1 MTRKLVVSRRTALG
15 AIAAGLATPALPRPA
30 LAQTFPDRPVR
41 FVVPYTAGGGTD
53 VLAREIA
60 RRMQPTFPQP
70 IVIENRAGANTAVGA
85 QFVANS
91 RPDGYTLYF
100 AGGSSLVVPPLV
112 WKNLPYKLEDFAP
125 VGLIVKQPYGLGANL
140 DLGGTVR
147 ELIDRMKA
155 KPDEF
160 SFGHTGTGGI
170 GHLLGERLMAATGTK
185 MISVPYR
192 GFQQTVIDIMGGR
205 LSMTFEAVNNIVPFH
220 RDRKVRILAITS
232 DRRAPVIPDVPTF
245 AEAGFPA
252 MTTQSW
258 LGLFAPAGTPAP
270 IVAQLNRTLSAV
282 VDSADFHRYA
292 EGQVQFAES
301 MTPDAFGRFIAEDRE
316 AWRRVVEPLNLQVQ

>member
-1 MTRKLVVSRRTALG
+1 MTSKILVSRRAALG
-15 AIAAGLATPALPRPA
+15 AMAAGLAAPTLPRPA
-30 LAQTFPDRPVR
+30 FAQAFPDRPVR

-60 RRMQPTFPQP
+60 RRMQPAFPQP
-70 IVIENRAGANTAVGA
+70 IVVENRAGANTAVGA

-140 DLGGTVR
+140 EVGNTVR
-147 ELIDRMKA
+147 ELVERMKA
-155 KPDEF
+155 RPDHY

-192 GFQQTVIDIMGGR
+192 GFQQTVIDIIGGR

-220 RDRKVRILAITS
+220 RDGKVRILALTS
-232 DRRAPVIPDVPTF
+232 ERRAPILPDVPTF
-245 AEAGFPA
+245 EEAGFSGMNA
-252 MTTQSW
+252 QSW
-258 LGLFAPAGTPAP
+258 LGIFAPAATPAP
-270 IVAQLNRTLSAV
+270 IVAQLNRALSAV

-292 EGQVQFAES
+292 ESQVQFAES
-301 MTPDAFGRFIAEDRE
+301 MAPDAFARFIAEDRD